1 MRRSGCVAQRFA
13 AGLAAAMACA
23 AATAAPPA
31 GTAPDHAAPDY
42 TATLRAIALEIAAL
56 KPAYPQ
62 LAAFDAQR
70 IDASVPSLSYAF
82 HTHAA
87 APGAGWS
94 SGVPQPDADGVW
106 FYLDFHDPASTAQIH
121 TQPVIAAQC
130 FGARRVSLLILEGR
144 ATRPL
149 EAELQDI
156 LRHHGVG
163 RCERPRHPSDPT
175 ARIS

>member
-1 MRRSGCVAQRFA
+1 MRRGPSVAQRFA
-13 AGLAAAMACA
+13 AGLGAVLACA
-23 AATAAPPA
+23 VAGAEPAAP
-31 GTAPDHAAPDY
+31 GGPDY
-42 TATLRAIALEIAAL
+42 AATLRAIALEIAAL

-70 IDASVPSLSYAF
+70 VEPSAPSLTYAF

-94 SGVPQPDADGVW
+94 SGVPQPDADGLW
-106 FYLDFHDPASTAQIH
+106 FYLDFHDPDSTAQIH

-130 FGARRVSLLILEGR
+130 FGARRVSLLILEGS

-149 EAELQDI
+149 EGEIQKI

-163 RCERPRHPSDPT
+163 RCERQRHASDPT

>member
-1 MRRSGCVAQRFA
+1 MRRGCSVAQRFA
-13 AGLAAAMACA
+13 AGLLAALAGAVAAAAPA
-23 AATAAPPA
+23 VPDAT
-31 GTAPDHAAPDY
+31 DY
-42 TATLRAIALEIAAL
+42 TAALRAIARDIAAL
-56 KPAYPQ
+56 KPVFPQ

-70 IDASVPSLSYAF
+70 LDAAVPSLTYAF

-87 APGAGWS
+87 APGPGWS
-94 SGVPQPDADGVW
+94 SGVPQPDADGIW
-106 FYLDFHDPASTAQIH
+106 FYLDFHDPNSTAQIH

-130 FGARRVSLLILEGR
+130 FGARRVSLLMLEGS

-149 EAELQDI
+149 EGEIQKI

-163 RCERPRHPSDPT
+163 RCERQRHANDPT